1 MQCGFNDFD
10 AVLSKLHAREE
21 SFLMSSGLRGI
32 AQPKTQVT
40 KTSVFFSFNYQKLSL
55 QWNSMALY
63 KIKSYL

>member
-1 MQCGFNDFD
+1 MQCGFYDFD

-40 KTSVFFSFNYQKLSL
+40 KTSVFFFIQLSKAIFT
-55 QWNSMALY
+55 ME
-63 KIKSYL
+63 